1 MGKYLSYRERCD
13 IEALLKVKTPVKVIA
28 ATLGRC
34 YSTIY
39 KEIKRGQTKL
49 VDSDLRAYFAY
60 SAIVAQEDFIQ
71 AQTSKG
77 CPIKMGNDHEFAHYI
92 ENKICH
98 DRYSPAAALAAA
110 RRAGCKTSVS
120 VSTLY
125 SYIDK
130 GYFGRISNKNLLYKH
145 TGKKRSYNRVHVYRR
160 CIVPHIED
168 RSEVVNTRQEPGH
181 WEMDCVC
188 GKSGTIP
195 ALLVLTERVTR
206 YELIFKMPDKTTK
219 SVVRVLNRLE
229 RSCPDFKER
238 FKTITVDNGVEFADY
253 PGMIRS
259 IYGGQRT
266 EIFYCHP
273 YTSCERGSNENCN
286 RIIRRWVP
294 KGQDISQY
302 TTRYV
307 RRVQDWINCYPRR
320 VLGYSS
326 AAECADVWLSA

>member
-1 MGKYLSYRERCD
+1 MGKYLSFRERQD
-13 IEALLKVKTPVKVIA
+13 IECLLNAKTPVKVIA
-28 ATLGRC
+28 ATLGRS

-49 VDSDLRAYFAY
+49 LGRDLRAYFAY
-60 SAIVAQEDFIQ
+60 SAVVAQEDFVR

-77 CPIKMGNDHEFAHYI
+77 CPIKMGNDHEFARFV
-92 ENKICH
+92 EERICK

-110 RRAGCKTSVS
+110 RRAGCKTSIS

-130 GYFGRISNKNLLYKH
+130 GYFCRVSNKDLLYKRP
-145 TGKKRSYNRVHVYRR
+145 GRKRSYNRVHVYRKR
-160 CIVPHIED
+160 IVPHIED
-168 RSEVVNTRQEPGH
+168 RPMVVNTRQEPGH

-188 GKSGTIP
+188 GKSGTTP

-206 YELIFKMPDKTTK
+206 YELIFKMPNKTTK
-219 SVVRVLNRLE
+219 SVVRCLNRLE
-229 RSCPDFKER
+229 SACPDFKER
-238 FKTITVDNGVEFADY
+238 FKTITVDNGLEFADY

-259 IYGGQRT
+259 IHGGQRT
-266 EIFYCHP
+266 EIYYCHP

-307 RRVQDWINCYPRR
+307 RRVQDWINNYPRS
-320 VLGYSS
+320 VLGFSS
-326 AAECADVWLSA
+326 AAECAGVWLSA

>member
-1 MGKYLSYRERCD
+1 MGKYLSFRERQD
-13 IEALLKVKTPVKVIA
+13 IECLLNAKTPVKVIA
-28 ATLGRC
+28 ATLGRS

-49 VDSDLRAYFAY
+49 LDTNLRAYFAY
-60 SAIVAQEDFIQ
+60 SAFVAQEHFIQ

-77 CPIKMGNDHEFAHYI
+77 CPIKMGNDHEFAHFI
-92 ENKICH
+92 EDKICNDH
-98 DRYSPAAALAAA
+98 YSPAAALAAA

-130 GYFGRISNKNLLYKH
+130 GYFSRISNRNLLYKRL
-145 TGKKRSYNRVHVYRR
+145 GKKRTYNHVHVYRKS
-160 CIVPHIED
+160 IVPHIED
-168 RSEVVNTRQEPGH
+168 RPLYVNSRQEPGH

-188 GKSGTIP
+188 GKHGTTP
-195 ALLVLTERVTR
+195 VLLVLTERVTR
-206 YELIFKMPDKTTK
+206 YELIFKMPNKTTC

-229 RSCPDFKER
+229 SAFPDFKER
-238 FKTITVDNGVEFADY
+238 FKSITVDNGVEFADY

-266 EIFYCHP
+266 QVYYCHP

-294 KGQDISQY
+294 KGQDIGQY
-302 TTRYV
+302 SSRYIQQ
-307 RRVQDWINCYPRR
+307 VQDWINSYPRR
-320 VLGYSS
+320 VLGYDS
-326 AAECADVWLSA
+326 ASDCAKVWLCA